1 KSKSANHT
9 FNYDIEMEIDS
20 LTTLTIVPN
29 LKRGISTNRTNSSS
43 QTKNEFG
50 EDLNKSNSSDFLNVD
65 TFNFQNEFLIARRF
79 KRKGRSISLGFENRN
94 SKNETNQLK
103 NSAAYFFQSATPDD
117 IRNQQIQSISHTDEY
132 TLNATYREP
141 INNSQSLIFRYSS
154 IWTNE
159 FQGRGTFDFNSVS
172 NNYTNYNNLLS
183 YSNNLKGTK

>member
-1 KSKSANHT
+1 EVENTNRNKSRIENLLPENKFVTESESDLKSKSANHT

-94 SKNETNQLK
+94 SKNETN
-103 NSAAYFFQSATPDD
+103 
-117 IRNQQIQSISHTDEY
+117 
-132 TLNATYREP
+132 
-141 INNSQSLIFRYSS
+141 
-154 IWTNE
+154 
-159 FQGRGTFDFNSVS
+159 
-172 NNYTNYNNLLS
+172 
-183 YSNNLKGTK
+183 